1 MPIYHQLIIIIFIF
15 FIFTY
20 IILTNYYLTM
30 RRKTMRGRGAIK
42 TLRNWANNTMNVI
55 KKHGPGIIRD
65 NKLGSKALTA
75 ISNRSDPKYRPYI
88 NKVNDYVKMK
98 GYGLRSAGMG
108 LRSAGGALRS
118 VGGMR
123 RRRR

>member
-1 MPIYHQLIIIIFIF
+1 M
-15 FIFTY
+15 T
-20 IILTNYYLTM
+20 
-30 RRKTMRGRGAIK
+30 GRGVVK
-42 TLRNWANNTMNVI
+42 TLRNWANKTMKVI

-75 ISNRSDPKYRPYI
+75 ISNRADPKYRPYI

-98 GYGLRSAGMG
+98 GYGLRSVGGRG
-108 LRSAGGALRS
+108 LRSAGRGLRS

-123 RRRR
+123 KRRR

>member
-1 MPIYHQLIIIIFIF
+1 
-15 FIFTY
+15 
-20 IILTNYYLTM
+20 
-30 RRKTMRGRGAIK
+30 MRGRGVIK
-42 TLRNWANNTMNVI
+42 TLRNWANKTMNVI

-75 ISNRSDPKYRPYI
+75 ISNRSDPKYQPYI

-98 GYGLRSAGMG
+98 GYGLRSAGGMRYSGMG

-118 VGGMR
+118 VGGMSMRRRMR
-123 RRRR
+123 RRR